1 MGTCKPELE
10 VDDFVEEESSAGGP
24 GEPGRDQ
31 LAAVGQESA
40 ALEAGK
46 DPGSTEVLQIDAAH
60 LDLAEIPTKGIEQ
73 TTCNK
78 KDYYRTLKSRLSTDR
93 VKKRQNMPRHRPDS
107 KIRAD
112 PIQGLYMDLVE
123 PKLR

>member
-31 LAAVGQESA
+31 LAPVGQESA
-40 ALEAGK
+40 ALEARK

-60 LDLAEIPTKGIEQ
+60 LDLAEIPTKGIEP

-78 KDYYRTLKSRLSTDR
+78 KYYVWNLKLRLSTYR
-93 VKKRQNMPRHRPDS
+93 VTKRQNKPTL
-107 KIRAD
+107 
-112 PIQGLYMDLVE
+112 GLIAKFEQTLFKDCMWT
-123 PKLR
+123 